1 MIHRF
6 RPIKFQENF
15 LYGEEIEHCEI
26 PHSSLK
32 LSHNIGKGAFGSVYL
47 AVADGIGPKE
57 CSGLVA
63 VKKLKSKCNI
73 VFLFSII
80 GFLGSE
86 W

>member
-63 VKKLKSKCNI
+63 VKKLKSMRHC
-73 VFLFSII
+73 FSFFNNRISRI
-80 GFLGSE
+80 
-86 W
+86 